1 MSVLEQIVFDIT
13 WASMS
18 LSNEAQQVANDLVWY
33 ITTDRIDMPMLRK
46 LRGMKRNRL
55 TTMFR
60 KTGTRIRSTD
70 DNIAMIRRY
79 LRV

>member
-13 WASMS
+13 WSVMS
-18 LSNEAQQVANDLVWY
+18 LPGEAQQMSNDLVWY
-33 ITTDRIDMPMLRK
+33 ITTGRVDMQMYRK
-46 LRGMKRNRL
+46 LKGMKRSNL

-60 KTGTRIRSTD
+60 KLGTRIRSTD

-79 LRV
+79 LRL

>member
-13 WASMS
+13 WSAMS
-18 LSNEAQQVANDLVWY
+18 LSREAQQMSNDLVWY
-33 ITTDRIDMPMLRK
+33 ITTDRIDMPMYRK
-46 LRGMKRNRL
+46 LKSMKRSSL

-60 KTGTRIRSTD
+60 KLGTRIRSTD

-79 LRV
+79 LKI

>member
-1 MSVLEQIVFDIT
+1 MSGLEQIVFDIT
-13 WASMS
+13 WAAMS
-18 LSNEAQQVANDLVWY
+18 LPKEAQQVADDLVWY

-46 LRGMKRNRL
+46 LRGLKRSSL

-70 DNIAMIRRY
+70 DNIAAIRRY
-79 LRV
+79 LKV

>member
-13 WASMS
+13 WSVMS
-18 LSNEAQQVANDLVWY
+18 LPGEAQQMSNDLVWY
-33 ITTDRIDMPMLRK
+33 ITTDRIDMPMYRK
-46 LRGMKRNRL
+46 LRGMKRSSL

-60 KTGTRIRSTD
+60 KLGTRIRSTD

-79 LRV
+79 LKV

>member
-13 WASMS
+13 WSVVS
-18 LSNEAQQVANDLVWY
+18 LPREAQQMSNDLVWY
-33 ITTDRIDMPMLRK
+33 ITTGRVDMPMYRK
-46 LRGMKRNRL
+46 LKGMKRNSL

-60 KTGTRIRSTD
+60 KLGTRIRSTD

-79 LRV
+79 LKV

>member
-13 WASMS
+13 WSAMS
-18 LSNEAQQVANDLVWY
+18 LSREAQQMSNDLVWY

-46 LRGMKRNRL
+46 LRSVKRSNL
-55 TTMFR
+55 TAMFR
-60 KTGTRIRSTD
+60 KLGTRIRSTD

-79 LRV
+79 LKV